1 MTPEGP
7 GCEAPGGEA
16 AADLA
21 SMSRLL
27 DLERYPLHA
36 EASPAYTELVEWCRQ
51 QLASLGS
58 VDLPGQLCPLSFD
71 EYAIWVVDSEYVVFI
86 IFLCQ
91 VLSGPRCWR
100 R

>member
-58 VDLPGQLCPLSFD
+58 VDLPGQLCPLSF
-71 EYAIWVVDSEYVVFI
+71 EMIWEVDSEYVVFI

>member
-71 EYAIWVVDSEYVVFI
+71 DMEFEYVVFI
-86 IFLCQ
+86 IFPCQ

>member
-58 VDLPGQLCPLSFD
+58 VDLPGQLCPLSF
-71 EYAIWVVDSEYVVFI
+71 EMIWVVDSEYVVFI

-91 VLSGPRCWR
+91 ALSGPRCWR